1 VRAEKDLTLNVSR
14 VGVYVNVGVAGID
27 VDSVADSDFGFLR
40 SAQAKMK
47 AAQRIQNAD
56 GSIEERVV
64 EEILTRR
71 KSKNT

>member
-1 VRAEKDLTLNVSR
+1 
-14 VGVYVNVGVAGID
+14 
-27 VDSVADSDFGFLR
+27 
-40 SAQAKMK
+40 MK